1 MEQQPHNPV
10 PIELENQFLLR
21 LPSEPA
27 SALRKA
33 IQKGSADLKDR
44 LTIQMQPDNPSNPCL
59 RRGNVRFDGYSMS
72 SKLVDLPTVIE
83 SHKTIDRKTL
93 YKTADICQL
102 LICRDGDDPSDD
114 DVQSD
119 EEKKKDPNKVDKKF
133 VYPHGVCRPLKNC
146 RRRRFRKTLKKKHC
160 LDEPEIEKEVKRLFR
175 TDNEAVDVKWQL
187 LTEEELSATKGG
199 PGGEGR
205 SDTNLGEQD
214 LFGALSDIEEDDGP
228 DHDRSDSKIEPPSE
242 GDSTMY
248 GGDLDTSRNSS
259 QSQLV
264 TEFSKDMFKPQ
275 ASTIPPMQQASSSS
289 GMMQMTSG
297 GMTSGGMTS
306 GGMTSGGMTS
316 GGGTTEDAVAVKLAK
331 IDTEINEL
339 RKRKQEMERNIATCP
354 NVGLQQRLRED
365 LMKVENELR
374 HAIETADSLSMFN
387 AFH

>member
-1 MEQQPHNPV
+1 MEQQPFNTV
-10 PIELENQFLLR
+10 PIETENQFLLR

-44 LTIQMQPDNPSNPCL
+44 LYIQMQPDNPSNPCL
-59 RRGNVRFDGYSMS
+59 RRGNVRFDGYNMS

-114 DVQSD
+114 EAQSD
-119 EEKKKDPNKVDKKF
+119 EEKKKDQNKVDKKF
-133 VYPHGVCRPLKNC
+133 VHPHGACPPLKNV
-146 RRRRFRKTLKKKHC
+146 RKRRFRKTLKKKHC

-187 LTEEELSATKGG
+187 LSEEEVSATKGG
-199 PGGEGR
+199 PGAEGR

-242 GDSTMY
+242 GDSTTY
-248 GGDLDTSRNSS
+248 GGDLDTSRTSS
-259 QSQLV
+259 QSHLV
-264 TEFSKDMFKPQ
+264 TEFSKDMFKSSP
-275 ASTIPPMQQASSSS
+275 SVPSMQQPSTSSE
-289 GMMQMTSG
+289 MMQMS
-297 GMTSGGMTS
+297 S
-306 GGMTSGGMTS
+306 
-316 GGGTTEDAVAVKLAK
+316 
-331 IDTEINEL
+331 
-339 RKRKQEMERNIATCP
+339 RN
-354 NVGLQQRLRED
+354 
-365 LMKVENELR
+365 
-374 HAIETADSLSMFN
+374 H
-387 AFH
+387 

>member
-27 SALRKA
+27 SELRKA
-33 IQKGSADLKDR
+33 IKKGSADLKDR
-44 LTIQMQPDNPSNPCL
+44 LYIQMQPDNPSNPCL
-59 RRGNVRFDGYSMS
+59 RRGNVRFDDYSMS
-72 SKLVDLPTVIE
+72 AKLVDLPTIME

-102 LICRDGDDPSDD
+102 LICREGDEPSDD
-114 DVQSD
+114 EVQSD

-133 VYPHGVCRPLKNC
+133 VYPHGVCPPLKNC
-146 RRRRFRKTLKKKHC
+146 RKRRFRKTLKKKHC

-214 LFGALSDIEEDDGP
+214 LFGALSDIEEDDADGP

-248 GGDLDTSRNSS
+248 GGDLDTSRTSS

-264 TEFSKDMFKPQ
+264 TEFSKDMFKP
-275 ASTIPPMQQASSSS
+275 SPSVPPMQQPSTSS
-289 GMMQMTSG
+289 GMMQMS
-297 GMTSGGMTS
+297 S
-306 GGMTSGGMTS
+306 
-316 GGGTTEDAVAVKLAK
+316 GGTTEDAVAVKLAK
-331 IDTEINEL
+331 INTEINEL

-365 LMKVENELR
+365 LLKVENELS
-374 HAIETADSLSMFN
+374 HAIETSDSLSMFN